1 MRRFVMAL
9 AALSVVGLF
18 APTAALAAN
27 VHFVNGPTFTDNG
40 TTLTTTGKLAG
51 LGNGDLQITV
61 TTVGTATKITCTNPG
76 GNQAPGQNKPR
87 VNTIGSQ
94 TINDTEIKNGSVNI
108 SVTTGA
114 PAQLTAKQAGCPN
127 NNWTARIDDVTFT
140 SATITVVQDDE
151 VVFGPKT
158 YTL

>member
-1 MRRFVMAL
+1 MAI

-27 VHFVNGPTFTDNG
+27 VHFVSGPTFTDNG

-51 LGNGDLQITV
+51 LGNGDLVITV
-61 TTVGTATKITCTNPG
+61 AVKGIAEKITCTNPG
-76 GNQAPGQNKPR
+76 GNQAPGQNKPG
-87 VNTIGSQ
+87 VTASGDQ
-94 TINDTEIKNGSVNI
+94 TIDDSQIKNGSVTI
-108 SVTTGA
+108 RVTTTA

-127 NNWTARIDDVTFT
+127 NNWTARIDDVKFS
-140 SATITVVQDDE
+140 SATITVVQE
-151 VVFGPKT
+151 GVTVLGPKT

>member
-27 VHFVNGPTFTDNG
+27 VHFVKGPTFTDNG

-51 LGNGDLQITV
+51 LGNGDLKITLAIN
-61 TTVGTATKITCTNPG
+61 GIATKITCTNPG
-76 GNQAPGQNKPR
+76 GNQAPGQNKPG
-87 VNTIGSQ
+87 VTASGSQ
-94 TINDTEIKNGSVNI
+94 TITSNQIKNGSVSIN
-108 SVTTGA
+108 VTTLA

-127 NNWTARIDDVTFT
+127 NNWTAKIDDVQFT
-140 SATITVVQDDE
+140 SATITVVQGGA
-151 VVFGPKT
+151 VVLQKT